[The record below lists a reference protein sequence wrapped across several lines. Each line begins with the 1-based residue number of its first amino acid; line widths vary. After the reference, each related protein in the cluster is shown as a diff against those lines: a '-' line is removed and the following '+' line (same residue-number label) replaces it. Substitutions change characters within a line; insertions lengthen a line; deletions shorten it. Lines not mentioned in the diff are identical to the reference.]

1 MVEEIWMNPTIPV
14 IQVKYRSRRMKIT
27 SNNKYIKVVAAD
39 GYKIQYKEITFNE
52 GTLPIDFDLTQIKE
66 IKE

>member
-1 MVEEIWMNPTIPV
+1 
-14 IQVKYRSRRMKIT
+14 MKIT